1 MYYYQRRWRRTASSL
16 ARGTNTGRRGK
27 RWEANTVALIKPS
40 RLSLAAQ
47 EGKKAKEKL
56 LAAIYL
62 RALTDPYSFRD
73 RRRSVEGLNACWSR
87 SRLRFLFHETPRPC
101 DRDGRSC
108 FIRKAFLDE
117 GEKGLLEARETSS
130 SPIVSFFICARNTP
144 SPFFSLL
151 FRISNTRKAGRLKK
165 KVFVLVALF
174 LLAVLPLSAWSF
186 LLETKAFSL
195 IFSALAL
202 STPRKSFVIRRG
214 TRNAVC
220 SSRILK
226 ACSPLRVNSRWGFT
240 RLSNNGARRSTSMG

>member
-1 MYYYQRRWRRTASSL
+1 M
-16 ARGTNTGRRGK
+16 
-27 RWEANTVALIKPS
+27 
-40 RLSLAAQ
+40 
-47 EGKKAKEKL
+47 

-151 FRISNTRKAGRLKK
+151 FRVSNTRKAGRLKK
-165 KVFVLVALF
+165 KGLRLGRSLSSCRFAPFRLV
-174 LLAVLPLSAWSF
+174 VSARNESF
-186 LLETKAFSL
+186 LVNIQRSGSL
-195 IFSALAL
+195 DPSKIVRHSSGDAKRCLFVAYPESVLT
-202 STPRKSFVIRRG
+202 SPRE
-214 TRNAVC
+214 
-220 SSRILK
+220 
-226 ACSPLRVNSRWGFT
+226 
-240 RLSNNGARRSTSMG
+240 